1 MLLEFYDYDSSH
13 YLEYETDEILIDKET
28 IEQRDIR
35 IRQEVFNEIRASIS
49 NESELKQ
56 ITIKIMKEQWTDT
69 KCKCGYCFSKSYP
82 DGYYDIPL
90 ERQTKY
96 CPNCGQALKWD

>member
-13 YLEYETDEILIDKET
+13 YLEYETDEIEIDGET

-35 IRQEVFNEIRASIS
+35 IRQETFNELREII
-49 NESELKQ
+49 NKESELKQ
-56 ITIKIMKEQWTDT
+56 VPIKVKKEKWMDT

-90 ERQTKY
+90 EKQTKY
-96 CPNCGQALKWD
+96 CPNCGQSLDWQ